1 MSTWVSAEEAARL
14 LDVRRAT
21 LYVYV
26 SRGLVRSWAKKAPAR
41 ERWYSLDDVKRLRR
55 RTEER
60 RDPDK
65 AAAGALEWGVPIL
78 ESAITSIDGGRLYY
92 RGHDAVT
99 LSRTRSI
106 AEVASLVW
114 SGGFAPHPALSPA

>member
-1 MSTWVSAEEAARL
+1 MSSDGQWIGAAQAAGL
-14 LDVRRAT
+14 LGIRRAT
-21 LYVYV
+21 LYAYV
-26 SRGLVRSWAKKAPAR
+26 SRGDVRSQAAPGGPR
-41 ERWYSLDDVKRLRR
+41 ERAYSRDDVERLRR

-65 AAAGALEWGVPIL
+65 ATARALQWGMPIL
-78 ESAITSIDGGRLYY
+78 ESAITLIDAGRLFY

-106 AEVASLVW
+106 AEVA
-114 SGGFAPHPALSPA
+114 ALIWDGSF